1 MGLGGGERRSG
12 FPEEP
17 ARSQSAPECGG
28 QGFLSQARQGWG
40 LAREGRRRWPGRR
53 NSFHFPAGCGEWVP
67 GVREG
72 RDQTCSVHPFMGLSE
87 ETEPGEGLVEAGTDL
102 RLEMLQIMAF
112 TVVYSEALIWIGG

>member
-1 MGLGGGERRSG
+1 MGREGLDSQRNLLAHSLPPSAAAKAVSPRPAKGGVWPARGAGGGQAGEIPSIS
-12 FPEEP
+12 PP
-17 ARSQSAPECGG
+17 A
-28 QGFLSQARQGWG
+28 
-40 LAREGRRRWPGRR
+40 
-53 NSFHFPAGCGEWVP
+53 AGIWVP